1 MLESWKSATTDMPAP
16 WRQTAGAGGSEFGKL
31 KWFAALKYGFKT
43 GGETPRFKLWQLA
56 LADHVV
62 RKYALVGQPSEARFG
77 LTVPSARITNTNTHL
92 QAHKLINPSNPKA
105 IGSDGNAKGVGGDT
119 VDGVRVWS
127 SKLAAALKGVNP
139 APVIVDSDSQEAG
152 QPPMRIELTIE
163 GYRSAGQGNTLPPA
177 A

>member
-1 MLESWKSATTDMPAP
+1 MPAP

-31 KWFAALKYGFKT
+31 KWFAALKCGFKM
-43 GGETPRFKLWQLA
+43 GGETPHFKLWQLA

-62 RKYALVGQPSEARFG
+62 RMCAVHIDSLATKRGFG
-77 LTVPSARITNTNTHL
+77 LTVPSSRITNTHL
-92 QAHKLINPSNPKA
+92 QANILINPSNPKA

-119 VDGVRVWS
+119 VDGVRLWS

-139 APVIVDSDSQEAG
+139 APVIVDSDSQEAS

>member
-1 MLESWKSATTDMPAP
+1 MAVSSVSLSGLQRSS
-16 WRQTAGAGGSEFGKL
+16 TASK
-31 KWFAALKYGFKT
+31 
-43 GGETPRFKLWQLA
+43 R
-56 LADHVV
+56 VV
-62 RKYALVGQPSEARFG
+62 RLRTLSSGSLRLQTMWCVCMHCISIRGPTKRGFG
-77 LTVPSARITNTNTHL
+77 LTVPSSRITNTHL

-139 APVIVDSDSQEAG
+139 APVIVDSDSQEAS

-163 GYRSAGQGNTLPPA
+163 GYRSAGQGNTVPPA